1 MEANRCS
8 ISSNDCELAR
18 EYLDAL
24 IELQEKDE
32 DSGISEFFMH
42 REGLLIAAIISY
54 SRAFTTSRGMEF
66 ASPLVK
72 VNLGNVFENDR
83 NKIELHKHILNKRNK
98 AAAHSDWEFHKAQ
111 LIEVTEGRG
120 VLRKRPVVMYGEGI
134 DIPLFREMT
143 EIMRNHFL
151 FEQHMLD
158 TGRK

>member
-1 MEANRCS
+1 MIANRCS

-24 IELQEKDE
+24 LELQEKDE
-32 DSGISEFFMH
+32 ESGTSEFFMH

-54 SRAFTTSRGMEF
+54 SRAFTASRGKEF

-72 VNLGNVFENDR
+72 VNLGAVFENDV
-83 NKIELHKHILNKRNK
+83 NKIELHKGILNKRNK
-98 AAAHSDWEFHKAQ
+98 AAAHSDWEFHKAK
-111 LIEVTEGRG
+111 LVEVTEAGG
-120 VLRKRPVVMYGEGI
+120 VMRKRPVVMYGEGI
-134 DIPLFREMT
+134 DIPLFREIS

-151 FEQHMLD
+151 WEQHMID